1 MKRKDFYKFGKRTF
15 ALAGLT
21 IWLASLLALGSCT
34 DSKELEAIRIDFSNV
49 QEILVDTTR
58 IIHLETTDNSLLY
71 DIGRIEILDDKF
83 FVFSRNVVKVFGA
96 DGKFLFQLSGRG
108 QGPSEYS
115 SISNFFLNGKF
126 VSIYDFNTGKILNY
140 DSNGDFV
147 NSNRFERGDGERG
160 ISLLFRLNEHTYL
173 AKNSYAGEDF
183 KVPVFSLLDTDLK
196 NRKMIGGR
204 HLNTGMKFEDACY
217 VDENQ
222 RILYWEPVK
231 DTLFSVMNESLEPL
245 YKIDFGEYAIPEDV
259 ARKDD
264 YDRVMFLSKEEG
276 VKYAAMAR
284 YFQVSE
290 GRILFSFIY
299 DKIYLCSYDERT
311 KDTRVYSFKCP
322 DDAYKAYFF
331 FKVHNGNIYIEMQH
345 NKDMER
351 NHVLYKFPIEDL
363 YEKKN

>member
-1 MKRKDFYKFGKRTF
+1 MKYFYRLIVG
-15 ALAGLT
+15 
-21 IWLASLLALGSCT
+21 LASLLALGSCT
-34 DSKELEAIRIDFSNV
+34 DSKELEAIHVDFSNV

-71 DIGRIEILDDKF
+71 DIGRIEILDGKF

-126 VSIYDFNTGKILNY
+126 VSIYDLNTGKILNY
-140 DSNGDFV
+140 DSNGNFV
-147 NSNRFERGDGERG
+147 NSNRFKRGDGEWG
-160 ISLLFRLNEHTYL
+160 VSLLFRLNEDTYL

-204 HLNTGMKFEDACY
+204 HLNTGMMLEDACY
-217 VDENQ
+217 VDDNE
-222 RILYWEPVK
+222 RILYWEPAK
-231 DTLFSVMNESLEPL
+231 DTLFSVMNESLDPL
-245 YKIDFGEYAIPEDV
+245 YKIDFGEYAIPENI

-264 YDRVMFLSKEEG
+264 YDRVMFLSKEENT
-276 VKYAAMAR
+276 KYAAMAR
-284 YFQVSE
+284 YFQVAE
-290 GRILFSFIY
+290 GRILFSFVY
-299 DKIYLCSYDERT
+299 DKIYLCSYDEET

-322 DDAYKAYFF
+322 NDAYKAYFF
-331 FKVHNGNIYIEMQH
+331 FKVYDGNIYIEMQH

>member
-1 MKRKDFYKFGKRTF
+1 MKGIYS
-15 ALAGLT
+15 LIVGLT
-21 IWLASLLALGSCT
+21 SLLALGSCA
-34 DSKELEAIRIDFSNV
+34 DSKNLEAIRVDFSNV

-71 DIGRIEILDDKF
+71 DIGRIEILDGKF

-96 DGKFLFQLSGRG
+96 DGKFLFQLSEKG

-126 VSIYDFNTGKILNY
+126 VSIYDFNTGKVLNY
-140 DSNGDFV
+140 DSNGKFV
-147 NSNRFERGDGERG
+147 NSNRLERGKDEWGV
-160 ISLLFRLNEHTYL
+160 SLLFRLNEHTYL

-183 KVPVFSLLDTDLK
+183 KVPVFSLLDTNLK

-204 HLNTGMKFEDACY
+204 HLNTGVKLEDACY
-217 VDENQ
+217 VDDNE

-245 YKIDFGEYAIPEDV
+245 YKIDFGEYAIPENI

-264 YDRVMFLSKEEG
+264 YERVMFLNKEEN
-276 VKYAAMAR
+276 VKYAAMPR

-299 DKIYLCSYDERT
+299 DKIYLCSYDEKN
-311 KDTRVYSFKCP
+311 KDTKVYSFKCP
-322 DDAYKAYFF
+322 NDAYKAYFY
-331 FKVHNGNIYIEMQH
+331 FKVYDGNIYIEMEY
-345 NKDMER
+345 NKDIEK